1 MLWRL
6 GAVEILINRIEV
18 EKPSIF
24 TNIFRYTKKRVELA
38 WPYRDGINTF
48 MKKEQTGHEY

>member
-1 MLWRL
+1 M
-6 GAVEILINRIEV
+6 EILINRIEV